1 VPAPL
6 YLPIAIKDP
15 PCTPDQQHAD
25 VILVLDTSSSMQGS
39 KLAAAQTAAR
49 SFVGLLRLP
58 GDQVAVVAFN
68 QHASLASPLTSNPQL
83 ALTAIDTLHT
93 QPGTRI
99 DRALR
104 LALDE
109 LGSTRRIATNQPI
122 TVLLTD
128 GVQYEEPQ
136 TAQAVALEVRTAG
149 VSIYAI
155 GLGADVDA
163 AFLHALAGAPSR
175 YYFAPTE
182 GDLEAI
188 YRQIAR
194 TIPCPPQHFWRG
206 GRFLAHPPAV
216 AAPVTPRQTTSF

>member
-1 VPAPL
+1 
-6 YLPIAIKDP
+6 
-15 PCTPDQQHAD
+15 
-25 VILVLDTSSSMQGS
+25 
-39 KLAAAQTAAR
+39 
-49 SFVGLLRLP
+49 
-58 GDQVAVVAFN
+58 
-68 QHASLASPLTSNPQL
+68 
-83 ALTAIDTLHT
+83 
-93 QPGTRI
+93 
-99 DRALR
+99 LR

-122 TVLLTD
+122 IVLLTD

-194 TIPCPPQHFWRG
+194 TIPCPPQRFWRG
-206 GRFLAHPPAV
+206 GRPPQPMTRRIALPPSHRTGAALLALTRLLPVPLPPARS
-216 AAPVTPRQTTSF
+216 PH